1 MDDGKNEPV
10 EETQTPAPEA
20 ESGDDKPQ
28 PETPAD
34 DGGNDGESTA
44 DTDRLADIENR
55 LTALESLTSEKFGIL
70 DKMREDMAEHML
82 DGDAH
87 DDADDDG
94 TPDGADDDPDGVNMT
109 LDDIFD

>member
-1 MDDGKNEPV
+1 MDDDKEQPV
-10 EETQTPAPEA
+10 EETQTPAPET
-20 ESGDDKPQ
+20 ENDNDKPQ

-34 DGGNDGESTA
+34 NNDGGESTA

-94 TPDGADDDPDGVNMT
+94 TPDGADNDPDGVNMT

>member
-1 MDDGKNEPV
+1 MDDDKEQPV

-20 ESGDDKPQ
+20 ETGDDKPQ

-34 DGGNDGESTA
+34 DNGGGESTA

-70 DKMREDMAEHML
+70 DKMREGMAEHML

>member
-1 MDDGKNEPV
+1 MDDDKEQQT

-20 ESGDDKPQ
+20 ETGGDKPQ

-34 DGGNDGESTA
+34 DNGGGESTA

>member
-1 MDDGKNEPV
+1 MNDDKEQPT
-10 EETQTPAPEA
+10 EETQTPTPET
-20 ESGDDKPQ
+20 ENDNDKPQ

-34 DGGNDGESTA
+34 DGGNGGESSA

-70 DKMREDMAEHML
+70 DKMREDMTERML
-82 DGDAH
+82 DGGT
-87 DDADDDG
+87 DDDG

>member
-1 MDDGKNEPV
+1 MDDDKEQPTA
-10 EETQTPAPEA
+10 EAQTPAPET
-20 ESGDDKPQ
+20 EGGDDKPQ

-34 DGGNDGESTA
+34 DGGDGGESSA

-70 DKMREDMAEHML
+70 DKMREDMTERML
-82 DGDAH
+82 DGG
-87 DDADDDG
+87 ADDDG